1 MLLLY
6 LEGLQGSARER
17 VEETADEIVDL
28 EGGFTAGER
37 ELARAELAAA
47 SSSASA
53 ASSSSSGGD
62 AKGGE
67 AGANSSLAQ
76 QLSDKDADRLQKF
89 RLLRAKKVLCAL
101 APPDDSDAGD
111 SDDGDGQ

>member
-47 SSSASA
+47 SSSA
-53 ASSSSSGGD
+53 SSGGD